1 MVSKNSHSETIK
13 EAVSAASRA
22 ISGNPELEVDLAG
35 IGSSNGNLPKN
46 LKELSSYR
54 GKADALACIEK
65 YRDKSIKINTG
76 VERFNSLLKV
86 MEDARVEILGSLH
99 YPGIATNIT
108 SKFNDKCKLY
118 ESFEDQEDHLEIAL
132 ETWLRQACLP
142 NAESANSNLFLQ
154 YWGKLF
160 DKQDTKLKNEIID
173 SLGDQARFL
182 EIAEEF
188 LRTLNI
194 EDEETDSEDNDIED
208 ETEQEEESASD
219 SGLSL
224 IHI

>member
-22 ISGNPELEVDLAG
+22 ISGNPELEVNLAG
-35 IGSSNGNLPKN
+35 IGSSTGNLPKN

-76 VERFNSLLKV
+76 VEKFNSLLTV

-99 YPGIATNIT
+99 YPGIATNIA

-160 DKQDTKLKNEIID
+160 DKQDTKLKMK
-173 SLGDQARFL
+173 LL
-182 EIAEEF
+182 
-188 LRTLNI
+188 TLWVI
-194 EDEETDSEDNDIED
+194 KLDF
-208 ETEQEEESASD
+208 
-219 SGLSL
+219 
-224 IHI
+224 